1 MSLAKWGGDEM
12 WREGIGE
19 RRDVLEDE
27 VDGLHREGV
36 HGGWRERER
45 MIFIDCRG

>member
-1 MSLAKWGGDEM
+1 MPLAERGRYEM

-27 VDGLHREGV
+27 GDGVGGEGV
-36 HGGWRERER
+36 HGG
-45 MIFIDCRG
+45 